1 MNILEELT
9 SLFNSLNIPTET
21 GVFKN
26 KAPDTYIVFT
36 PLSDEL
42 TLHSD
47 NKPERE
53 VQEVR
58 LSLYT
63 KGNYVGLVKR
73 ITKTLL
79 DDEFTITD
87 RRYIGHENDTGYHH
101 YAIDVAK
108 DYEF

>member
-47 NKPERE
+47 I
-53 VQEVR
+53 V
-58 LSLYT
+58 
-63 KGNYVGLVKR
+63 
-73 ITKTLL
+73 
-79 DDEFTITD
+79 
-87 RRYIGHENDTGYHH
+87 
-101 YAIDVAK
+101 
-108 DYEF
+108 